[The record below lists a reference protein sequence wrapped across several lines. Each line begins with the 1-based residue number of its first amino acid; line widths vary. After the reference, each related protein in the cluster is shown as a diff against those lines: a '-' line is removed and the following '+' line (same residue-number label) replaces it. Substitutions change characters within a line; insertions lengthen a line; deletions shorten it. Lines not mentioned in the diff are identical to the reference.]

1 MAEETRQVISQLGY
15 EGEIYDIYDEKAHER
30 IDAIP
35 EGLKIVPTT
44 SNIINYKN
52 NEVYIKYIIASDYEF
67 LFSITTPFGNYD
79 VLMDGKPSSI
89 TTYTLCESN
98 TENPATNY
106 RVISNTATIT
116 STLQWVCFCSQNYD
130 GMPIAE
136 KYVNLY
142 DIAHTNQGDTEIN
155 LDWELI

>member
-1 MAEETRQVISQLGY
+1 MAEETKQVISQLGY

-44 SNIINYKN
+44 SHNINYKD
-52 NEVYIKYIIASDYEF
+52 NEVYIKYITVSDYAF

-98 TENPATNY
+98 TEDPAIKY
-106 RVISNTATIT
+106 RVIGETATIT
-116 STLQWVCFCSQNYD
+116 STLQWVCFCSENYD
-130 GMPIAE
+130 ESPIPE
-136 KYVNLY
+136 KYINLY
-142 DIAHTNQGDTEIN
+142 DIAHTNQGNTEIN
-155 LDWELI
+155 LDWELM